1 MDEEKPTPAPV
12 IDTAVDAILKFVEN
26 DADGRAHGI
35 VNPNWMKKRD
45 ITLVGQFIKHLLE
58 SDEMKGTGG
67 WIGIKYKKTEFGNP
81 RIYYYGKS
89 DVRSGK
95 LESNMEYM
103 TIWYNT
109 NLVRMPIEKITYTD
123 VFGKIDFIISL
134 QGKRGDKVLSKV
146 LESARKMKVK
156 YIVSEKSLEAV
167 TSKVKEV
174 ADKATIQVEN
184 GVATIREGVVP
195 AEVRKPDENVQT
207 SV

>member
-1 MDEEKPTPAPV
+1 MDEEKPAPAPV

-35 VNPNWMKKRD
+35 VNPNWMKKRN

-89 DVRSGK
+89 DTRSGK

-103 TIWYNT
+103 AIWYNT

-123 VFGKIDFIISL
+123 VFGKIDFIVSL
-134 QGKRGDKVLSKV
+134 QGKKGDKVLSKV
-146 LESARKMKVK
+146 LESARKMKIK
-156 YIVSEKSLEAV
+156 YVVSEKSLEAV

-195 AEVRKPDENVQT
+195 AEVQKPDENAQT